1 VNVFVPAEIVRLVP
15 QKYIRSR
22 RVFPIALGPDHR
34 RGRLFVATSEPQ
46 NLPMLDEITSLT
58 GMAAQPVLVGDRDLD
73 DVMTRHFGSAASAV
87 AAVKVS

>member
-1 VNVFVPAEIVRLVP
+1 
-15 QKYIRSR
+15 
-22 RVFPIALGPDHR
+22 
-34 RGRLFVATSEPQ
+34 
-46 NLPMLDEITSLT
+46 MLDEITSLT